1 MNRQLMLRRRPGSV
15 VDSIVANQSDRIS
28 GMASYY
34 TAKVKV
40 ERA

>member
-1 MNRQLMLRRRPGSV
+1 MLFRSAKGRGSF
-15 VDSIVANQSDRIS
+15 VDSIIANQSDRIS